1 MSIVGVA
8 SQPAAC
14 LPLRF
19 DHISCFLFFP
29 AFFSPTTIP
38 FFEVAFNSWRV
49 FFLLLLLPSSLCGKG
64 VKKRIFL
71 CNNLDAFLRFVA
83 SVAAGFI
90 VVVVVA
96 P

>member
-1 MSIVGVA
+1 MLPACLPA
-8 SQPAAC
+8 SLPC
-14 LPLRF
+14 WLPLRF
-19 DHISCFLFFP
+19 DHISCFFP
-29 AFFSPTTIP
+29 P

-49 FFLLLLLPSSLCGKG
+49 FFSPSLLRQVAGKG

-90 VVVVVA
+90 VAVVAVVVLLS
-96 P
+96 

>member
-1 MSIVGVA
+1 MLPA
-8 SQPAAC
+8 SQPAC
-14 LPLRF
+14 LAGCRF
-19 DHISCFLFFP
+19 VLTIFLVSCFFP
-29 AFFSPTTIP
+29 P

-49 FFLLLLLPSSLCGKG
+49 FFSPSLLRQVAGKG

-90 VVVVVA
+90 VAVVVA
-96 P
+96 FAVVVLLS